1 MKQKHQRLMFIIIGL
16 VCLGTAVGIV
26 LNNFSSNLVFYYE
39 PSELEEQVANKK
51 ITGETLI
58 RIGGL
63 VKEGTLKKSDDGT
76 EHEFFIT
83 DLTDSVRVE
92 YKGILPPM
100 FREGQGMVA
109 RGKLK
114 DDVFIAENLLTK
126 HDEKYM
132 PPEVAKSLKKSGKWE
147 GE

>member
-1 MKQKHQRLMFIIIGL
+1 MKQKHQRLMFILAGL
-16 VCLGTAVGIV
+16 LSLAAAIGIV
-26 LNNFSSNLVFYYE
+26 LNNFNDNLVFFFS
-39 PSELEEQVANKK
+39 PAELAQKNIGDKV
-51 ITGETLI
+51 I

-63 VKEGTLKKSDDGT
+63 VEQGTIKKLEDGET
-76 EHEFFIT
+76 YEFAIT
-83 DLTDSVRVE
+83 DLTKSVKVR

-109 RGKLK
+109 KGKMEM
-114 DDVFIAENLLTK
+114 DVFIADNLLTK